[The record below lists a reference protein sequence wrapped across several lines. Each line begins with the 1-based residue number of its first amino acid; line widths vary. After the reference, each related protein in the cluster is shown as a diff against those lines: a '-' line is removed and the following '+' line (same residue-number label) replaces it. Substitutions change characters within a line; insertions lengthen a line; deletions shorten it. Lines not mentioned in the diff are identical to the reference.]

1 MLFKNFQ
8 VSNAFI
14 YGLQFF
20 LRLKILDGNTRFRS
34 NQIILQPYS
43 YSYTKKNRSPAEKSL
58 CGPKIMPI
66 NLILT
71 TTRDLTQHVNHK
83 AVCNTLMHATEFQCN
98 PSQNLAQGY
107 NLPLNYTHLGLVKS
121 HFALQIIFDVINQ
134 LCKRQVVGAQKI
146 RAQ

>member
-1 MLFKNFQ
+1 MVLIFKYLIHLFMDYSLSS
-8 VSNAFI
+8 V
-14 YGLQFF
+14 LT
-20 LRLKILDGNTRFRS
+20 ILDGNTR
-34 NQIILQPYS
+34 L
-43 YSYTKKNRSPAEKSL
+43 TKSFCSLTATATQKNSSPAEKSL

-83 AVCNTLMHATEFQCN
+83 AVCNILMHATEFQCN